1 MLQLS
6 ALLPFGVPPW
16 PHKKNKKSECAAQEH
31 NIHVHAEDTEVWQ
44 SHPTN
49 DMHILR
55 LGV

>member
-6 ALLPFGVPPW
+6 AFHDLTRKTRSRRVQ
-16 PHKKNKKSECAAQEH
+16 SAAQEH